1 MNTRVVSPS
10 GTRPATPQQLTWLGT
25 QLDAWCEEGLLD
37 REQAAAIRG
46 RYHASRRVSVGRL
59 LLALGGTFVGI
70 GLIWLVAANLD
81 ELPPLGRFVAVAAI
95 WLALL
100 VAGEWLA
107 ARHRSGLGS
116 RALVESVRL
125 VAALAFGATIFQA
138 AQSLQVPAY
147 EPKLVGLWA
156 AGALL
161 HGYVAG
167 SIGPLLV
174 GQLAGS
180 VWFIWQVVHDEPSG
194 LSAVLAL
201 LVLAGLGLGLAAV
214 HSRLRPEFESSYREL
229 GALFGLAGLFAAALP
244 FLTTRD
250 FGWSLW
256 AVVGVAAAVLAVAAG
271 AWLGRGDVRFEPLA
285 VSAVALVA
293 VGLVLWDTGAE
304 TTGLDVSDWLHALT
318 SVGVYVVVAVG
329 VAVLGTLRDSWQLTA
344 LATVAIVVFTTF
356 QSFAVFAEI
365 IQGAWLFVLLGLV
378 FLGTGFLFDRAR
390 RELAAALEGESS

>member
-1 MNTRVVSPS
+1 MNTRAVSPG

-37 REQAAAIRG
+37 QEQAAAIRG
-46 RYHASRRVSVGRL
+46 RYHPGRRVSVGRL
-59 LLALGGTFVGI
+59 LLTLGGVFVGV

-81 ELPPLGRFVAVAAI
+81 QLPPLGRFLAVAAI
-95 WLALL
+95 WLGLL

-107 ARHRSGLGS
+107 ARHRAGTAS
-116 RALVESVRL
+116 RSLVESVRL

-147 EPKLVGLWA
+147 EPELVGLWA

-161 HGYVAG
+161 HGYVVG
-167 SIGPLLV
+167 SIAPLLV
-174 GQLAGS
+174 GQVAGS

-194 LSAVLAL
+194 LSVVLAL
-201 LVLAGLGLGLAAV
+201 LVLSGLGFGLAAV
-214 HSRLRPEFESSYREL
+214 HHRLRPDFESSYREL

-244 FLTTRD
+244 FLTTDD
-250 FGWSLW
+250 FDWSPW

-271 AWLGRGDVRFEPLA
+271 AWLGPGDVRFEPLA
-285 VSAVALVA
+285 VSVVAVAA

-304 TTGLDVSDWLHALT
+304 TTGLDVADWLHALT
-318 SVGVYVVVAVG
+318 SVGVYILVAVG

-390 RELAAALEGESS
+390 RELAAALEGESR

>member
-1 MNTRVVSPS
+1 MDTRVTSPT
-10 GTRPATPQQLTWLGT
+10 GTRPATPHQLTWLGT
-25 QLDAWCEEGLLD
+25 QLDAWCEEGLLERD
-37 REQAAAIRG
+37 QAAAIRG

-59 LLALGGTFVGI
+59 LLALGGAFVGI

-81 ELPPLGRFVAVAAI
+81 QLPPLGRFLAVTAI

-100 VAGEWLA
+100 AAGEALA
-107 ARHRSGLGS
+107 ARHRAGAGP
-116 RALVESVRL
+116 RALAESVRL

-161 HGYVAG
+161 HSYAVG
-167 SIGPLLV
+167 SIGPLAV

-180 VWFIWQVVHDEPSG
+180 VWFIWQVGYDEPSG
-194 LSAVLAL
+194 LSVVLAL
-201 LVLAGLGLGLAAV
+201 FVLSGLGLGLAAV
-214 HSRLRPEFESSYREL
+214 HQRLRPDFESSYREL

-244 FLTTRD
+244 FLTTDD
-250 FGWSLW
+250 FGWSLGTAVGVTAALL
-256 AVVGVAAAVLAVAAG
+256 AVVAG
-271 AWLGRGDVRFEPLA
+271 AVLGRGDVRIEPVA
-285 VSAVALVA
+285 AAAVALVA

-304 TTGLDVSDWLHALT
+304 TTGLDVADWLHALT

-329 VAVLGTLRDSWQLTA
+329 VAALGTLRDNWRLTA
-344 LATVAIVVFTTF
+344 LATAAIVVFTTF

-390 RELAAALEGESS
+390 RELAAALEGESR